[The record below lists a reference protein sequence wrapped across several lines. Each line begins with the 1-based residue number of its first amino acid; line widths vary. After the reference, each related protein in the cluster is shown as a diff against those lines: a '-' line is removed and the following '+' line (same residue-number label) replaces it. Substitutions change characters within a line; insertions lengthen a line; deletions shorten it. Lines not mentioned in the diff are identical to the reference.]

1 MKIRFITED
10 IKDLKHRVI
19 DIILTQDQYDQLDL
33 GRYEK
38 ISSIRLLPN
47 DVRVAVSGTKIDPV
61 TPVTA
66 D

>member
-1 MKIRFITED
+1 MNIRFITED

-19 DIILTQDQYDQLDL
+19 DIVLSQEQYDQLDL

-47 DVRVAVSGTKIDPV
+47 NVTVAVSDAPRYPV
-61 TPVTA
+61 TSQST